1 MSENLYVELSDRS
14 KQIFKRVVETYLE
27 TGSPSGS
34 ETILKKGGIDL
45 SSSSIRLIL
54 AELQKEGLLYA
65 PHISS
70 GRLPTDKGMRLF
82 VDGLL
87 EFGRLT
93 RAEQANIKEQ
103 CLSKGASFQEVL
115 NEASKLISGLSNHA
129 GIVVAPKYQNN
140 IKHIEFIRL
149 NKKQVMSIIASTN
162 GQIENRIIEDGG
174 SYSENTLREIS
185 NFLNSKYINKN
196 LEEIKSSIETDIKN
210 SKDRLAILSK
220 NLVQKGILE
229 LSPNAENP
237 YIFLHGQSKLL
248 EDEMISKDL
257 DQIRKLFDEI
267 EDKTNFIDIL
277 ENTNSAKGV
286 QIFIGSQN
294 FLFKHSGLSMVM
306 APYKN
311 KDQKIIGAI
320 GVVGPTRLNYA
331 KIVPLVDY
339 TSKIIGKVLSQ

>member
-1 MSENLYVELSDRS
+1 MSENVYVELSDRS
-14 KQIFKRVVETYLE
+14 KQIFKSVVETYLK

-54 AELQKEGLLYA
+54 ANLQKQGLLFA
-65 PHISS
+65 PHTSA

-93 RAEQANIKEQ
+93 KAEQENIKQQ
-103 CLSKGASFQEVL
+103 CLSKGALFQDVL
-115 NEASKLISGLSNHA
+115 DEATKMISGLSNHA

-149 NKKQVMSIIASTN
+149 NGTQVMSIIASTA
-162 GQIENRIIEDGG
+162 GQIENRIMDDEG
-174 SYSENTLREIS
+174 SYSDTLLREIS
-185 NFLNSKYINKN
+185 SFLNSKYTDKSID
-196 LEEIKSSIETDIKN
+196 EIKNDIQTDIN
-210 SKDRLAILSK
+210 SSKGRLEALSK
-220 NLVQKGILE
+220 TLVQSGILGLE
-229 LSPNAENP
+229 PSSHNP
-237 YIFLHGQSKLL
+237 YIFLHGQSSLL
-248 EDEMISKDL
+248 KDEMISKDL

-267 EDKTNFIDIL
+267 ENKTSFVDIL

-311 KDQKIIGAI
+311 KEQKIIGAI

-339 TSKIIGKVLSQ
+339 TSKIIGKVLS

>member
-1 MSENLYVELSDRS
+1 MSENLYVELNDRS
-14 KQIFKRVVETYLE
+14 KQIFKSVVETYLT
-27 TGSPSGS
+27 TGNPSGS
-34 ETILKKGGIDL
+34 ETILKKESIDL
-45 SSSSIRLIL
+45 SSSSIRSIL
-54 AELQKEGLLYA
+54 ADLQKEGLLYA
-65 PHISS
+65 PHTSA

-82 VDGLL
+82 VEGLL

-93 RAEQANIKEQ
+93 KNEQENIKQ
-103 CLSKGASFQEVL
+103 KCISKGASFQDVL
-115 NEASKLISGLSNHA
+115 DEASKLISGLSNHA

-149 NKKQVMSIIASTN
+149 NSSQVMSIIASTN
-162 GQIENRIIEDGG
+162 GQVENRIIDDKG
-174 SYSENTLREIS
+174 SYSENILREIS
-185 NFLNSKYINKN
+185 NFLNSKYINK
-196 LEEIKSSIETDIKN
+196 SIEDIKN
-210 SKDRLAILSK
+210 NIQLDIKDSKGRLEMLSK

-229 LSPNAENP
+229 LTPNTENP
-237 YIFLHGQSKLL
+237 YIFLHGQSSLL
-248 EDEMISKDL
+248 KDEIISKDL

-267 EDKTNFIDIL
+267 ENKTSFIDIL
-277 ENTNSAKGV
+277 ENTNRAKGV

-339 TSKIIGKVLSQ
+339 TSKIIGKVLS

>member
-14 KQIFKRVVETYLE
+14 KQIFKSVVETYLE

-34 ETILKKGGIDL
+34 ETILKKGGVNL

-54 AELQKEGLLYA
+54 ANLQKEGLLFA
-65 PHISS
+65 QHTSA
-70 GRLPTDKGMRLF
+70 GRLPTDKGIRLF

-93 RAEQANIKEQ
+93 KDEKDNIKQQ
-103 CLSKGASFQEVL
+103 CLAKGTSFQEVL
-115 NEASKLISGLSNHA
+115 DEASKVISGLSSHT
-129 GIVVAPKYQNN
+129 GIVVAPKYQNR

-149 NKKQVMSIIASTN
+149 NSSQVMSIIASEN
-162 GQIENRIIEDGG
+162 GQIENRIIDDEGVYADFI
-174 SYSENTLREIS
+174 LREIS
-185 NFLNSKYINKN
+185 NYLNAKYLNKSIGEIKRSIKLDINNSKGR
-196 LEEIKSSIETDIKN
+196 LEV
-210 SKDRLAILSK
+210 LSK

-229 LSPNAENP
+229 IAPNSENP
-237 YIFLHGQSKLL
+237 YIFLHGQSNLL
-248 EDEMISKDL
+248 EDEIISKDL

-267 EDKTNFIDIL
+267 ENKTNFLDLL
-277 ENTNSAKGV
+277 ENTNRAKGV

-306 APYKN
+306 APYKD

-320 GVVGPTRLNYA
+320 GVMGPTRLNYA

-339 TSKIIGKVLSQ
+339 TSKIIGRVLCK

>member
-14 KQIFKRVVETYLE
+14 KQIFKSVVETYLE

-34 ETILKKGGIDL
+34 ETILKKGSIDL

-54 AELQKEGLLYA
+54 ANLQKEGLLFA
-65 PHISS
+65 PHTSA

-93 RAEQANIKEQ
+93 KNEQENIKQQ
-103 CLSKGASFQEVL
+103 CLSKGVFFQDVL
-115 NEASKLISGLSNHA
+115 DEASKMISGLSNHA

-149 NKKQVMSIIASTN
+149 NQNQVMSIIASTT
-162 GQIENRIIEDGG
+162 GQVENRIINDAGN
-174 SYSENTLREIS
+174 YSDNILREIS
-185 NFLNSKYINKN
+185 NFLNSKYANKSI
-196 LEEIKSSIETDIKN
+196 EEIKNNIQIDIKN
-210 SKDRLAILSK
+210 SKGRLEVLSK

-229 LSPNAENP
+229 LVPNSENP
-237 YIFLHGQSKLL
+237 YIFLHGQSSLL
-248 EDEMISKDL
+248 EDEIISKDL

-267 EDKTNFIDIL
+267 ENKTSFVDIL
-277 ENTNSAKGV
+277 ENTYAANGV

-339 TSKIIGKVLSQ
+339 TSKIIGKVLS

>member
-14 KQIFKRVVETYLE
+14 KQIFISVVETYLE

-54 AELQKEGLLYA
+54 ANLQKAGLLFA
-65 PHISS
+65 PHTSA

-93 RAEQANIKEQ
+93 KDEQENIKQQ

-115 NEASKLISGLSNHA
+115 NEASKMISGLSNHA
-129 GIVVAPKYQNN
+129 GIVVAPKYQND

-149 NKKQVMSIIASTN
+149 NQNQVMSIIASTT
-162 GQIENRIIEDGG
+162 GQVENRIFDDTGN
-174 SYSENTLREIS
+174 YSDNILREIS
-185 NFLNSKYINKN
+185 NFLNSKYVNK
-196 LEEIKSSIETDIKN
+196 SIGEIKN
-210 SKDRLAILSK
+210 SIQLDLKNSKGRLEILSK

-229 LSPNAENP
+229 LIPNSENP
-237 YIFLHGQSKLL
+237 YIFFHGQSSLL
-248 EDEMISKDL
+248 EDEIISNDL
-257 DQIRKLFDEI
+257 DEIRKLFDEI
-267 EDKTNFIDIL
+267 ENKTSFVDIL
-277 ENTNSAKGV
+277 ENTYSAKGV

-339 TSKIIGKVLSQ
+339 TSKIIGKVLS